1 MVQSGFWQITLMYVV
16 LQFSVSYSRPSASYL
31 CKPFT
36 WDVSGSVGS
45 SLASKLLPFAVSSL
59 LLAVRAG
66 DRRGQLVIEHFHL
79 GPIAYAVAYLTHGTT
94 TFVACSWHPYCAKKV
109 ASGLTVLPG
118 MNIGRSRK
126 PANIVSSEKCNIQH
140 RHRIHDAVKPLRSFE
155 VDYGAYSSQIDS
167 ITRLTSVIRNDPLMV
182 DRRQSWFQGFCPIL
196 NRPFLRMKDA
206 TKGN

>member
-1 MVQSGFWQITLMYVV
+1 MCIQRHAHYA
-16 LQFSVSYSRPSASYL
+16 SR
-31 CKPFT
+31 
-36 WDVSGSVGS
+36 
-45 SLASKLLPFAVSSL
+45 
-59 LLAVRAG
+59 
-66 DRRGQLVIEHFHL
+66 
-79 GPIAYAVAYLTHGTT
+79 THGTT

-126 PANIVSSEKCNIQH
+126 PANIVSSEKCNIQY
-140 RHRIHDAVKPLRSFE
+140 RHRIHDAVKPLRSFG

-196 NRPFLRMKDA
+196 NRPFSQNERCNKRKL
-206 TKGN
+206 TKIIVGRIVTHVTTSCARSWIGSSVYGCRRNRHVVIRTNMICNREPKSSPSLLEGRTVSYSSSFAGAQIVR